1 MKRLLLILAVIALPA
16 PAYAGA
22 GGFVLVNG
30 TETALA
36 QMSIRRA
43 GSDSWKP
50 IGAAA
55 APGSNQSVSFADPDC
70 AFDIRANVAG
80 AGPVTW
86 AGVNLCDVKSVT
98 LKSDSAAG
106 QWVDYDAP

>member
-1 MKRLLLILAVIALPA
+1 MKRLLALIAFAAMPA
-16 PAYAGA
+16 PAQAGA
-22 GGFVLVNG
+22 SEFVLVNG
-30 TETALA
+30 TETVLA
-36 QMSIRRA
+36 EVVIRRA
-43 GSDSWKP
+43 GTDTWRP
-50 IGAAA
+50 LGAAPL
-55 APGSNQSVSFADPDC
+55 PGANQQVKFGDPDC

-106 QWVDYDAP
+106 PWVDYDAP